1 MWEQVLE
8 RNHMFYTVIANSFLY
23 YSVITQHSIILTHV
37 EMEESC
43 TFLFDAAQLQGL
55 IT

>member
-1 MWEQVLE
+1 MGTSLGKESHVLYS
-8 RNHMFYTVIANSFLY
+8 NCKQFLY